1 MPSSPHTDGV
11 QAAPLPAG
19 ESQRLAALHQYRL
32 LDTLPEAVYDDLAFI
47 ASQICQT
54 PIALVSLI
62 DEHRQWF
69 KAKIGLEAT
78 ETPRDIAFC
87 AHAILDPNAVMQVP
101 DTRLDERFARNPLV
115 TSVPGI
121 RFYAGV
127 PLVTPGGH
135 AIGTLCAIDQR
146 PRQLS
151 DDQLRALRA
160 LAREVMVQVELRW
173 TIATLERELSTA
185 RSGSRASPPR
195 DADDRLRAMLQRMQ
209 QLQQRPR

>member
-115 TSVPGI
+115 T
-121 RFYAGV
+121 
-127 PLVTPGGH
+127 PGGH